1 MTANEVDSLPAGDE
15 LDRRVADQLE
25 PVPGPDEAHDDG
37 HIMSAVSSP
46 GGCWRC
52 LPEYEEGDVCV
63 WKPIR
68 FSRSIA
74 ASWKVVTDPKFGAD
88 AGWHWL
94 VRQGAAEGWT
104 VEITKLGEAGERLDE
119 VSAFGP
125 TAEVAICRVFLK
137 ARDAWP

>member
-1 MTANEVDSLPAGDE
+1 MTTHIDSLPAGDE
-15 LDRRVADQLE
+15 LDRHVAERLE
-25 PVPGPDEAHDDG
+25 AAPGPGQDHDD
-37 HIMSAVSSP
+37 HLLTAVYSH
-46 GGCWRC
+46 GGFWRC
-52 LPEYEEGDVCV
+52 LPEYEAGDECA

-74 ASWKVVTDPKFGAD
+74 ASWKVITDPRFGID

-104 VEITKLGEAGERLDE
+104 VEITRLGGAGERIDE

-125 TAEVAICRVFLK
+125 AAEVAICRAFLK
-137 ARDAWP
+137 ARNAGF